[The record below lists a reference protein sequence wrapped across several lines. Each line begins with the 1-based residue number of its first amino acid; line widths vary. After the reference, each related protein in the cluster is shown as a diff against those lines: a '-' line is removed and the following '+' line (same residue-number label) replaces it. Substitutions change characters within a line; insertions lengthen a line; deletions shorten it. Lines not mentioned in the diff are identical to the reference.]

1 MSDGKLEAILW
12 DLDGVIAD
20 TGDYHY
26 RAWGDIFKEK
36 GATFTRED
44 FMRHFGQRHDT
55 IIKFAL
61 GDDIP
66 PEEFEAITERKQR
79 EYRRIVAG
87 NIKPLPGA
95 IELIKSLNAHH
106 IKTAI
111 ASSAPLENI
120 EIIIRGLG
128 IEECFQAVACGTEV
142 SEGKPSPQIF
152 LLAAKKLGVEP
163 GNCVVIED
171 AIAGV
176 AAAKEAGMKCIAVT
190 NSHPISSLKKADLI
204 VASLERVTVYI
215 LSGLFTR

>member
-1 MSDGKLEAILW
+1 MSDIKLEAVLW

-55 IIKFAL
+55 IIRFAL

-66 PEEFEAITERKQR
+66 PDEFDIITQRKQQ
-79 EYRRIVAG
+79 EYRRLIAD

-95 IELIKSLNAHH
+95 IELIKSLNDHR

-120 EIIIRGLG
+120 DIIIRGLG
-128 IEECFQAVACGTEV
+128 IADYFQAIAWGTEV
-142 SEGKPSPQIF
+142 PEGKPSPQIF
-152 LLAAKKLGVEP
+152 LLAAEKLGVEP

-176 AAAKEAGMKCIAVT
+176 AAAKQAGMKCIAVT
-190 NSHPISSLKKADLI
+190 NSHPGDSLKKADLV
-204 VASLERVTVYI
+204 VASLESVGI
-215 LSGLFTR
+215 SDLNGLFR